1 MYHIL
6 IVEDDISLNN
16 GILLTLKQKD
26 YIFSQCFTYAEAEE
40 MLKYN
45 HFQLI
50 LLDIN
55 LPDGNGY
62 DLCKKIRLS
71 SKVPILMITANDL
84 EIDEVT
90 GLQLGADDYIT
101 KPFSLMVLRARVE
114 ALLRRAMA
122 NDSLEVYHID
132 DYIFD
137 FSNLHFSKH
146 GTEIILSRTE
156 QKLLKELLL
165 NKGNTTKRESLVDRI
180 WTDGAEYVDENA
192 LSVCISRLRT
202 KLEDVPTKP
211 KYIQTVYGL
220 GYMWMEKNYE

>member
-16 GILLTLKQKD
+16 GILLTLKQQD
-26 YIFSQCFTYAEAEE
+26 YIFSQSFTVSEAEE
-40 MLKYN
+40 ELKN
-45 HFQLI
+45 NIVQLI

-62 DLCKKIRLS
+62 DLCKKIRLT

-84 EIDEVT
+84 EINEVT

-114 ALLRRAMA
+114 ALLRRSVI
-122 NDSLEVYHID
+122 NKSSEVYHID
-132 DYIFD
+132 DYTFD
-137 FSNLHFSKH
+137 FSDLHFSKK
-146 GTEIILSRTE
+146 GVEIILSRTE
-156 QKLLKELLL
+156 QRLLKELLL
-165 NKGNTTKRESLVDRI
+165 NRGNTMKRENLVDRI

-192 LSVCISRLRT
+192 LSVCISRLRN
-202 KLEDVPTKP
+202 KLEDFPTKP
-211 KYIQTVYGL
+211 KYIQTVYGI
-220 GYMWMEKNYE
+220 GYAWTHSE